1 MLFILFPNP
10 NPHIDA
16 WYYAACV
23 KHQEDLLMNHH
34 LLYNLAGFVWHQII
48 SFFIPQIEAMTSLNL
63 LNSLCGTA
71 SLFCIYSIFL
81 KLNSQKNQA
90 FLLSL
95 LCGVCFGFWR
105 YSIEAETYII
115 PLFLS
120 LLSTNLYFNKSKWLL
135 SGLLAALS
143 ILFHQVHLW
152 WGLAFVFGLY
162 FSDSSVKE
170 KFKFIIPFA
179 IIPIVYVLVFLTQ
192 STHDSFF
199 TFILG
204 EYQGGHASIQIKP
217 MSFVLTGVN
226 FFRSFIQLHGEIM
239 IFIVT
244 YFEIFIFLLLL
255 AFYFGVKTWS
265 NRFNYQFNRITTA
278 YPHVKWGLILAFIF
292 HLLFA
297 FLSDGNV
304 EFMVMLPFL
313 IVAILVSKFQI
324 QAQGLLRYCVTVL
337 FVWNFSFGVLIHYV
351 FNTNNSQTQVKLA
364 LEHPNDLFIWSNQP
378 LIQNQIIYKKGF
390 QYHSNFVKHDTVQ
403 SGTLYLAMKNG
414 KRVFTDLGIK
424 KSSWSR
430 AGMISKQ
437 ENNAFLKYF
446 NTRNI
451 DSFENIYG
459 KNYIEE
465 LILSDKLL
473 FLQAQ

>member
-34 LLYNLAGFVWHQII
+34 LLYNLAGFVWHQLI
-48 SFFIPQIEAMTSLNL
+48 SFFIPQIEAINSLNL
-63 LNSLCGTA
+63 LNSLVGTA

-120 LLSTNLYFNKSKWLL
+120 LLSTNLYFHKSKWLL
-135 SGLLAALS
+135 SGFLAALS

-179 IIPIVYVLVFLTQ
+179 IIPIVYVLVFLTH

-217 MSFVLTGVN
+217 MSFILTVVN
-226 FFRSFIQLHGEIM
+226 FFRTFFQLHGDIM
-239 IFIVT
+239 LFIVA
-244 YFEIFIFLLLL
+244 YFEIFIFLILL
-255 AFYFGVKTWS
+255 AFYFGAKTWS
-265 NRFNYQFNRITTA
+265 NRSNYQFNRITTA

-324 QAQGLLRYCVTVL
+324 QAQGLIRYIVVIT
-337 FVWNFSFGVLIHYV
+337 FVWNFTFGVLIHYI
-351 FNTNNSQTQVKLA
+351 FNTNNSQTQVKIA
-364 LEHPNDLFIWSNQP
+364 LEHPNDLCIWSNQP
-378 LIQNQIIYKKGF
+378 LIKNQILYKKGF
-390 QYHSNFVKHDTVQ
+390 NYPIHFIKHDTVQ
-403 SGTLYLAMKNG
+403 SGTLYLAMKKG

-424 KSSWSR
+424 KSRWTR
-430 AGMISKQ
+430 AGMI
-437 ENNAFLKYF
+437 ENKEKTSFYNYF
-446 NTRNI
+446 NTQKI